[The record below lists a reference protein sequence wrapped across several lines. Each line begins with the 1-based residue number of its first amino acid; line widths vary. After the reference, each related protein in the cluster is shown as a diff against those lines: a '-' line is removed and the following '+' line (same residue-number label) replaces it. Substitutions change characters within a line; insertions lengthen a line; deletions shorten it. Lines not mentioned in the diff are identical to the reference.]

1 MTVTSSRQREVKQTQ
16 NQGTTDIHEAEEMLD
31 NPDEIVVIQRRG
43 SRPQLNF
50 SRRGMFRL
58 AAKGMSNSDICD
70 LLGIERNTLVKHFE
84 TELTMGRAHMR
95 SGLKLQVIREAQ
107 RDKPQPAILIFA
119 AKAFAGLTEAGVNDE
134 GSSNQDQKVEVSINV
149 MQKPAE

>member
-1 MTVTSSRQREVKQTQ
+1 MTVTSSRQREVAQKHS
-16 NQGTTDIHEAEEMLD
+16 TTEIHDAEEMLD
-31 NPDEIVVIQRRG
+31 NPDEVVVIQRRG

-50 SRRGMFRL
+50 TRRGIFRL

-70 LLGIERNTLVKHFE
+70 LLDIHVDTLKHHFL
-84 TELTMGRAHMR
+84 TELSMGRAHMR